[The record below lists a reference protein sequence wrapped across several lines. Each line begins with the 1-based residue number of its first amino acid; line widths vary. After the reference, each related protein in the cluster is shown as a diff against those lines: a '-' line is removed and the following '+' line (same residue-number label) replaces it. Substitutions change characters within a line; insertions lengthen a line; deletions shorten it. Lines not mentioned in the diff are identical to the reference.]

1 MFRAGG
7 RERGPDTQQ
16 GTRIKDKILCC
27 CLVQIKASPRSCS
40 LQTAQRKGLAGYLHP
55 FRATPHERPSPR
67 SALHPYLR
75 ENLFLKALIVFAI
88 MGAIS
93 ATEKENKPN
102 ETKNSPDV
110 KAAVTDWE
118 SREQAKAAAP
128 AKQKQGRRPRA
139 LSDHGRSDFQVT
151 ERGEPAL
158 LSALQEH
165 RALPKL
171 SLLPPHRS
179 CAAIAFLQ
187 TLGQTE
193 QDSGRGKAGEERG
206 EASNITPPAR
216 AGFLLQQKQQIHV
229 SVKEEP

>member
-1 MFRAGG
+1 MTLSNGAEEKTKCCAVVLCRSKLLPAAAASKELKEKGW
-7 RERGPDTQQ
+7 P
-16 GTRIKDKILCC
+16 GTF
-27 CLVQIKASPRSCS
+27 S
-40 LQTAQRKGLAGYLHP
+40 P

-75 ENLFLKALIVFAI
+75 ENLFLKSLTDFAI

-128 AKQKQGRRPRA
+128 AKQTQGRRPRA

-179 CAAIAFLQ
+179 CAAIAFWQ